1 MAVQLVDAGGE
12 PRGSQPREP
21 KPSQRGSRLIDRDV
35 GRISKMVMLEHRVL
49 DYLHDATLHWV
60 RVDVLPDERRLTFAA
75 TFDRDC
81 GDSELGGKSIE
92 VCASDITL
100 VRACVHGAF
109 KGVEYITSVDRG
121 VSSQSRT
128 MVDSGIKVG
137 LRRPLIEM
145 TIASNSGSSWEICC
159 QSVVIRA
166 L

>member
-1 MAVQLVDAGGE
+1 
-12 PRGSQPREP
+12 
-21 KPSQRGSRLIDRDV
+21 
-35 GRISKMVMLEHRVL
+35 MVMLEQRAL

-60 RVDVLPDERRLTFAA
+60 RFDVLPDERRFTFAA

-81 GDSELGGKSIE
+81 GDRELDGMSIE

-109 KGVEYITSVDRG
+109 RGVECITSVDLE

-128 MVDSGIKVG
+128 MIGNGIQVG
-137 LRRPLIEM
+137 LRRPPIEM
-145 TIASNSGSSWEICC
+145 TIVSNSGSSWEICC